1 MKNKQFPS
9 VKLWFLF
16 LTIFSACA
24 PLQKQTAATEEQKS
38 ANPINH
44 AKIPN
49 NFEESPHHLP
59 AKGYFLKQ
67 LVKGLYFFSTGKN
80 DTLFA
85 VTSEGTLLVDPLKEA
100 GESLQKAM
108 LEVGAPPVK
117 MMIYSYGDLGRIG
130 SAYLFSDNVRVV
142 AHRET
147 AEFIRSFGDS
157 NIPKPSISFGKSY
170 SLELGGLR
178 VELKYPIREGG
189 RGKVIIYFPNQK
201 TLMYVDAATP
211 KTAPPKQLK
220 ISNIFKRAKG
230 LKEAL
235 KYDFE
240 SYVSGNYHRPGSKI
254 EAKEVLNYYYAT
266 KSANK
271 KALQSIV
278 SKNKVGNKSI
288 IENCLR
294 LLEPQWSKRL
304 KGFEVS
310 AKEHCTTWTK
320 FHLRKTLATT
330 APKTET
336 KN

>member
-1 MKNKQFPS
+1 LKYKQCLSAKF
-9 VKLWFLF
+9 WFLF

-24 PLQKQTAATEEQKS
+24 PLQKHTASTEEQKS
-38 ANPINH
+38 AKKINL
-44 AKIPN
+44 AKMPN
-49 NFEESPHHLP
+49 SFEESPPLP

-67 LVKGLYFFSTGKN
+67 LGKGLYFFSTGKN

-85 VTSEGTLLVDPLKEA
+85 VTSGGTLLVDPLKGA

-108 LEVGAPPVK
+108 IEVEAPPVK
-117 MMIYSYGDLGRIG
+117 MIIYSYGDLGRIG

-170 SLELGGLR
+170 SLELGELR
-178 VELKYPIREGG
+178 VDLKYPIREGG
-189 RGKVIIYFPNQK
+189 QGKVIIYFPDQK
-201 TLMYVDAATP
+201 TLMYAGAATP

-220 ISNIFKRAKG
+220 ISNIFKHAKG

-240 SYVSGNYHRPGSKI
+240 SYVSGNYYRPGSKI
-254 EAKEVLNYYYAT
+254 EVKEVLDYYYAT

-278 SKNKVGNKSI
+278 SKDKAGNKSI
-288 IENCLR
+288 VENCFR

-304 KGFEVS
+304 KGFEIS
-310 AKEHCTTWTK
+310 AKEYCTTWTK
-320 FHLRKTLATT
+320 FHLRKTPPTKNL
-330 APKTET
+330 KSET
-336 KN
+336 KG